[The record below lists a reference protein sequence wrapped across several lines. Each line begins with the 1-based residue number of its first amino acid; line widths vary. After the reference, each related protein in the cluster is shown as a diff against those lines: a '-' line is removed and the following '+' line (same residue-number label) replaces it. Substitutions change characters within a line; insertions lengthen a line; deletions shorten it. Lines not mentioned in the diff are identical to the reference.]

1 MGRLKGITIMRTT
14 TITTMTM
21 RRNMSTRRTMLVI
34 TAKSMIDTMSMSIMT
49 MTMETTI
56 ITTKMMITTMAKTMT
71 TPTTNTTI
79 IMMIT
84 MTMIITMKRITTMK
98 MITMMTMITT
108 MITTIGQQPRV
119 SRSAAS
125 SSELWQQ
132 GLSKEI
138 ARGGYHVTMI
148 TDHHDHARDGE
159 CAERPT
165 YENSCCILGC
175 TQFDNKT

>member
-1 MGRLKGITIMRTT
+1 MGRM
-14 TITTMTM
+14 MVM
-21 RRNMSTRRTMLVI
+21 
-34 TAKSMIDTMSMSIMT
+34 
-49 MTMETTI
+49 I
-56 ITTKMMITTMAKTMT
+56 ITKTTITTMAKTMT

-84 MTMIITMKRITTMK
+84 MTRIITMKRITMMTMITMMK
-98 MITMMTMITT
+98 MITMMTMITMMKMITT

-148 TDHHDHARDGE
+148 TDHHDHARDGK